1 MLSSPHPCS
10 PVPPVSNCAIRS
22 RIFRVFLIR
31 SESILVCVLGQI
43 AIQMEGKFLIFSSR
57 SVESKSKAQ
66 RSWLTIRATVLQ
78 TIRNKA
84 GFNHYQTKVCRE
96 TRINAPNFYLYQ
108 VDGCAVKC
116 RDKIAE
122 DQRLAHQVVATSGKQ
137 DRRED
142 KDIKKHLQDT
152 HND

>member
-10 PVPPVSNCAIRS
+10 PVPPVSDCAIRS
-22 RIFRVFLIR
+22 RIFRVCLIC

-43 AIQMEGKFLIFSSR
+43 AIQMEGKFLIFESR
-57 SVESKSKAQ
+57 SVKSKSKAEQSKEQ
-66 RSWLTIRATVLQ
+66 RSRLTIRATVLQ

-122 DQRLAHQVVATSGKQ
+122 DQRFVHQVFATSGKQ

-142 KDIKKHLQDT
+142 ADIK
-152 HND
+152 

>member
-10 PVPPVSNCAIRS
+10 PVPPVSNYAIRS
-22 RIFRVFLIR
+22 TIVRVCLKC

-57 SVESKSKAQ
+57 SVESKSKAVLSKEQ

-84 GFNHYQTKVCRE
+84 GFNPYQTVVSRG
-96 TRINAPNFYLYQ
+96 TRINAPNFYLHQ
-108 VDGCAVKC
+108 MDACAAEC
-116 RDKIAE
+116 CYKIAG
-122 DQRLAHQVVATSGKQ
+122 DQRLAYHVVATSGNQ
-137 DRRED
+137 DRRWMR
-142 KDIKKHLQDT
+142 T
-152 HND
+152 